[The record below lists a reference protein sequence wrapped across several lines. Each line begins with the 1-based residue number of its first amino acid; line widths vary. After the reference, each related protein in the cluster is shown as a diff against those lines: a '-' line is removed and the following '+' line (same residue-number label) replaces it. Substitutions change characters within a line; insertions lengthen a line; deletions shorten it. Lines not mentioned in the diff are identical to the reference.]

1 MLINIKKEETKER
14 TSKIIE
20 AHLKNRAAMITEDYK
35 IEKEKIDKAF
45 LFECQEF
52 FKTCKMKQDTKR
64 EEVIYFINFNYL
76 RWAIMEDAI
85 ELQLAAYGENYYLGN
100 EICCRAW
107 RPFCLNKW
115 FQEDLEKFQK
125 EAKKILGYTILD
137 YDNAKN
143 NYCNF
148 YYMILGGYCKEMCDQ
163 ILKLEGYQ
171 KIVKDISCRMV
182 FGGYMDKG
190 VTLYPISKIQG

>member
-1 MLINIKKEETKER
+1 MLINIKKEEIKEKI
-14 TSKIIE
+14 SKIIE
-20 AHLKNRAAMITEDYK
+20 THLKNRAAKIIEDYK
-35 IEKEKIDKAF
+35 IEKEKIDKEF

-52 FKTCKMKQDTKR
+52 FKICKMRQDSKE

-100 EICCRAW
+100 EICYRAW
-107 RPFCLNKW
+107 RPFWLNKW
-115 FQEDLEKFQK
+115 LQEDLEKFQK

-137 YDNAKN
+137 YENAKS

-148 YYMILGGYCKEMCDQ
+148 YYMILEEYCKEMCEQ
-163 ILKLEGYQ
+163 IVKLADYQ
-171 KIVKDISCRMV
+171 KIVKDRSCRMI
-182 FGGYMDKG
+182 FGGYMDQG
-190 VTLYPISKIQG
+190 VTFYPI